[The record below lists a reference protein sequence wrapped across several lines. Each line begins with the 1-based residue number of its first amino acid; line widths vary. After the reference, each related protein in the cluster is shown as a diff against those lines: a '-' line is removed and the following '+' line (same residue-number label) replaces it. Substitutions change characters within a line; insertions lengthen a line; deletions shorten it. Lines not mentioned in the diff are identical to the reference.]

1 MTVDPLT
8 IEVRFG
14 DRRVLASVRRSER
27 RYLRIDVDPNCSVV
41 VTAPA
46 DARIEEIERRANRR
60 GAWVFGKIDQI
71 TSRPSQTP
79 ERRFVSG
86 ETHLFQGRQY
96 RLAIETAVEPGVRL
110 DGGRIVISVR
120 RIDDQAHYRRL
131 LTAFYALRARSVFR
145 ERLDAIFPPF
155 ERRGLKRP
163 KLIIRKLT
171 RRWGS
176 FTPKG
181 HLVLNVDLIRAS
193 PAQIDYVICHEL
205 VHGFHP
211 DHGPAWRKL
220 FDAIMPDWPQRKSLL
235 EASLW

>member
-1 MTVDPLT
+1 MASDPST

-14 DRRVLASVRRSER
+14 DRCVLASVRRSER
-27 RYLRIDVDPNCSVV
+27 RYLRIDVDPNCSVC

-46 DARIEEIERRANRR
+46 DARIEDIERRANRR
-60 GAWVFGKIDQI
+60 GAWVFRKIDHI
-71 TSRPSQTP
+71 VSRPPQTP
-79 ERRFVSG
+79 ERCFVSG

-96 RLAIETAVEPGVRL
+96 RLAIETSAETGVRL
-110 DGGRIVISVR
+110 DGGRIIVGVR
-120 RIDDQAHYRRL
+120 RIDDQAHCRRL
-131 LTAFYALRARSVFR
+131 LTAFYALEARSIFR

-155 ERRGLKRP
+155 GRRGLKRP
-163 KLIIRKLT
+163 KIIIRKLA

-211 DHGPAWRKL
+211 DHGPEWRNL
-220 FDAIMPDWPQRKSLL
+220 FDALMPDWPQRKALL
-235 EASLW
+235 ENSLW

>member
-1 MTVDPLT
+1 MTADPQT

-60 GAWVFGKIDQI
+60 GAWIFGKIDRMA
-71 TSRPSQTP
+71 SRPPRTP
-79 ERRFVSG
+79 ARRFVSG
-86 ETHLFQGRQY
+86 ETYLFQGRQY
-96 RLAIETAVEPGVRL
+96 RLAIETAVESGVWL
-110 DGGRIVISVR
+110 DGGRIVIGVR
-120 RIDDQAHYRRL
+120 RIDDQAHCRRL
-131 LTAFYALRARSVFR
+131 LTAFYALEARSVFR

-155 ERRGLKRP
+155 ERRGLNKP

-171 RRWGS
+171 HRWGS

-205 VHGFHP
+205 VHGFYP
-211 DHGPAWRKL
+211 DHGPEWRKL
-220 FDAIMPDWPQRKSLL
+220 FDSLMPDWPQRKSML
-235 EASLW
+235 EDSLR

>member
-1 MTVDPLT
+1 MTADPST

-27 RYLRIDVDPNCSVV
+27 RYLRIDVDPNCSVS
-41 VTAPA
+41 VTAPS
-46 DARIEEIERRANRR
+46 DACIEEIERRANRR
-60 GAWVFGKIDQI
+60 GAWVFRKIDHI
-71 TSRPSQTP
+71 AGRPPQTP

-86 ETHLFQGRQY
+86 ETHLFLGRQY
-96 RLAIETAVEPGVRL
+96 RLAIELAEEAGVRL
-110 DGGRIVISVR
+110 DGGRLVVGVR
-120 RIDDQAHYRRL
+120 RIDDQAHCRRL
-131 LTAFYALRARSVFR
+131 LKAFYALEARFMFR
-145 ERLDAIFPPF
+145 ERLCAVFPPF

-163 KLIIRKLT
+163 KLIIRNLA

-181 HLVLNVDLIRAS
+181 HLILNVDLIRAT

-211 DHGPAWRKL
+211 DHGPEWRKL
-220 FDAIMPDWPQRKSLL
+220 FDTLMPDWPQRKALL
-235 EASLW
+235 EVSLW